1 MCDAN
6 NFASLLILPTRKG
19 DTKIVPQA
27 FNHQLSTIKNPQEQP
42 VELSAGLFRGNHC

>member
-1 MCDAN
+1 MSDAN

-27 FNHQLSTIKNPQEQP
+27 FNQFSTIKDPQEQA